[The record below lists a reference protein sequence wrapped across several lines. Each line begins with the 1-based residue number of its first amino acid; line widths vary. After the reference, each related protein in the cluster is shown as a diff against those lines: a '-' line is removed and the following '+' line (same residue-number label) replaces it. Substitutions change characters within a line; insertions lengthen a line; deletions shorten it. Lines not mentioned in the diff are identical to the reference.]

1 SSRTPDAHATAAEA
15 RRGPTPTMRI
25 IVTHAADESIEV
37 AKGRRK
43 SDVQEVAAVLRKA
56 EHEVLGLA
64 VCGTPE
70 CLRALAQAPADLVF
84 NLGQS
89 FGGDDTKEPHVA
101 AYYDLLGLR
110 YTGSGARGL
119 TLAMDKALAKKVFS
133 FHGVATP
140 RWAVVWRG
148 RLDSAHDIEFPV
160 IVKPARED
168 GSIGIGFDAL
178 AGNIKELM
186 ERIDQLHAEFDHPVI
201 IEQYIDGREIYMGVL
216 GNHQPEALP
225 PVELDLSHLPKGTPR
240 IAGTEVKW
248 AEGTRA
254 YRGSKVLVP
263 KLPDDVRE
271 PMGRA
276 SVTAFQSP
284 GLRDYARVDF
294 RLTGD
299 SKVYLIE
306 ANPNPYLASG
316 AEFIKGARASGR
328 TYAQT
333 ILEIVE
339 LA

>member
-1 SSRTPDAHATAAEA
+1 
-15 RRGPTPTMRI
+15 MRI
-25 IVTHAADESIEV
+25 IIAHAADESIEAV
-37 AKGRRK
+37 KGRRK

-64 VCGTPE
+64 VDGTPE
-70 CLRALAQAPADLVF
+70 CLRALAQAQADLVF
-84 NLGQS
+84 NLVES

-110 YTGSGARGL
+110 YTGSSARGL

-186 ERIDQLHAEFDHPVI
+186 ERIDQLHAEFDHPVL
-201 IEQYIDGREIYMGVL
+201 IEQYIDGREVYMGVL

-254 YRGSKVLVP
+254 YRGSKVSVP
-263 KLPDDVRE
+263 ELPDDVHE
-271 PMGRA
+271 TMQRA
-276 SVTAFQSP
+276 AITAFQSL

-294 RLTGD
+294 RLTRDG
-299 SKVYLIE
+299 KVYLIE

-339 LA
+339 LARARYAGPPGL

>member
-1 SSRTPDAHATAAEA
+1 
-15 RRGPTPTMRI
+15 MRI
-25 IVTHAADESIEV
+25 IVAHGPDESV
-37 AKGRRK
+37 DASKGRRK
-43 SDVQEVAAVLRKA
+43 TDVQEVAAVLRKA
-56 EHEVLGLA
+56 EHEVVGLA
-64 VCGTPE
+64 VDGTSE
-70 CLRALAQAPADLVF
+70 CLRALAQAQADLVF
-84 NLGQS
+84 NLVES
-89 FGGDDTKEPHVA
+89 FGGDDTKEPLVA
-101 AYYDLLGLR
+101 GYYDLLGLR

-148 RLDSAHDIEFPV
+148 RLDSAHDIDFPV

-186 ERIDQLHAEFDHPVI
+186 ERIDQLHAEFDHPVL

-240 IAGTEVKW
+240 IAGAEVKW
-248 AEGTRA
+248 AEGTHA
-254 YRGSKVLVP
+254 YRGSKVRVP

-271 PMGRA
+271 TMQRA
-276 SVTAFQSP
+276 AVTAFQAL

-294 RLTGD
+294 RLARDG
-299 SKVYLIE
+299 KVYLIE

-328 TYAQT
+328 TYGQT

-339 LA
+339 LARARYAAAPAR

>member
-1 SSRTPDAHATAAEA
+1 
-15 RRGPTPTMRI
+15 MRI
-25 IVTHAADESIEV
+25 IVAHGPDESIEAV
-37 AKGRRK
+37 KGRRK
-43 SDVQEVAAVLRKA
+43 TDVQEVAAVLQRA
-56 EHEVLGLA
+56 HHEVLGLA
-64 VCGTPE
+64 VDGTPE
-70 CLRALAQAPADLVF
+70 CLRALAQAQADLVF
-84 NLGQS
+84 NLVES
-89 FGGDDTKEPHVA
+89 FGGDDTKEPQVA
-101 AYYDLLGLR
+101 GYYDLLGLR

-148 RLDSAHDIEFPV
+148 RLDSAHDIDFPV

-186 ERIDQLHAEFDHPVI
+186 ERIDQLHAEFDHPVL

-216 GNHQPEALP
+216 GNNQPEALP
-225 PVELDLSHLPKGTPR
+225 PIELDLSHLPKGTPR

-248 AEGTRA
+248 AEGTHA
-254 YRGSKVLVP
+254 YRGSKVRVP

-271 PMGRA
+271 TMQRA
-276 SVTAFQSP
+276 AVTAFQAL

-294 RLTGD
+294 RLARDG
-299 SKVYLIE
+299 KVYLIE

-339 LA
+339 LARSRYAGLTAR

>member
-1 SSRTPDAHATAAEA
+1 
-15 RRGPTPTMRI
+15 MRI
-25 IVTHAADESIEV
+25 IVAHGADESVE
-37 AKGRRK
+37 ATKGRRK

-56 EHEVLGLA
+56 GHEVVGLA
-64 VCGTPE
+64 VDGTPE
-70 CLRALAQAPADLVF
+70 CLRLLAQAQADLVF
-84 NLGQS
+84 NLVES

-148 RLDSAHDIEFPV
+148 RLDSAHDIDFPV

-186 ERIDQLHAEFDHPVI
+186 ERIDQLHAEFDHPVL

-216 GNHQPEALP
+216 GNQPPRALP
-225 PVELDLSHLPKGTPR
+225 PIELDLSHLPKGTPR

-263 KLPDDVRE
+263 TLPDDVRE
-271 PMGRA
+271 TMEHA
-276 SVTAFQSP
+276 AITAFQAL

-294 RLTGD
+294 RLGRD
-299 SKVYLIE
+299 GKVYLIE
-306 ANPNPYLASG
+306 ANPNPYLASS

-333 ILEIVE
+333 ILEIVD
-339 LA
+339 LAHARYAVARPGR

>member
-1 SSRTPDAHATAAEA
+1 
-15 RRGPTPTMRI
+15 MRI
-25 IVTHAADESIEV
+25 LVTHGADESIEV

-64 VCGTPE
+64 VDGTPE
-70 CLRALAQAPADLVF
+70 CLRALAQAQADLVF
-84 NLGQS
+84 NLVES

-160 IVKPARED
+160 IVKPSRED

-186 ERIDQLHAEFDHPVI
+186 ERIDQLHAEFDHPVL
-201 IEQYIDGREIYMGVL
+201 IEQYIDGREIYMSVL

-263 KLPDDVRE
+263 KLPDDVLETMR
-271 PMGRA
+271 RA
-276 SVTAFQSP
+276 AVTAFQSL

-294 RLTGD
+294 RLTRDG
-299 SKVYLIE
+299 KVYLIE

-339 LA
+339 LARARYASSPPR

>member
-1 SSRTPDAHATAAEA
+1 
-15 RRGPTPTMRI
+15 MRI
-25 IVTHAADESIEV
+25 LVAHGADESIEPV
-37 AKGRRK
+37 KGRRQT
-43 SDVQEVAAVLRKA
+43 DVQEIAAVLRKA

-64 VCGTPE
+64 VTGTPE
-70 CLRALAQAPADLVF
+70 CLRALAQAQADLVF
-84 NLGQS
+84 NLVES
-89 FGGDDTKEPHVA
+89 FGGDDTKEPQVA

-148 RLDSAHDIEFPV
+148 RLDSAHDIDFPV
-160 IVKPARED
+160 IVKPSRED

-178 AGNIKELM
+178 AGSIKELM
-186 ERIDQLHAEFDHPVI
+186 ERIDQLHAEFDHPVL

-225 PVELDLSHLPKGTPR
+225 PIELDLSHLPKGTPR

-254 YRGSKVLVP
+254 YRGSKVVVP
-263 KLPDDVRE
+263 KLPDDVRDT
-271 PMGRA
+271 MQHA
-276 SVTAFQSP
+276 AVTAFQAL

-294 RLTGD
+294 RLARDG
-299 SKVYLIE
+299 KVYLIE

-339 LA
+339 LARARYAGAPAR

>member
-1 SSRTPDAHATAAEA
+1 
-15 RRGPTPTMRI
+15 MRI
-25 IVTHAADESIEV
+25 LVAHGADESIEPV
-37 AKGRRK
+37 KGRRQT
-43 SDVQEVAAVLRKA
+43 DVQEIAAVLRKA

-64 VCGTPE
+64 VNGTPE
-70 CLRALAQAPADLVF
+70 CLRALAQTQADLVF
-84 NLGQS
+84 NLVES
-89 FGGDDTKEPHVA
+89 FGGDDTKEPQVA

-148 RLDSAHDIEFPV
+148 RLDSAHDIDFPV
-160 IVKPARED
+160 IVKPSRED

-178 AGNIKELM
+178 AGSIKELM
-186 ERIDQLHAEFDHPVI
+186 ERIDQLHAEFDHPVL

-254 YRGSKVLVP
+254 YRGSKVVVP
-263 KLPDDVRE
+263 KLPDEVRDT
-271 PMGRA
+271 MQRA
-276 SVTAFQSP
+276 AVTAFQAL

-294 RLTGD
+294 RLARDG
-299 SKVYLIE
+299 KVYLIE

-339 LA
+339 LARARYAGSPAR